1 MFMLARELR
10 LKFST
15 SVMAAALLAFFP
27 NVWFFGGTGFSDVTS
42 ITLVVYAVAF
52 LFRGCRDANAY
63 FIGAFLLA
71 LSVGIRPQNLLVGIF
86 PAAMATWYRTRV
98 SVRDVGFA
106 ALIGTAVAGVSY
118 ASAIHAT
125 GSVEQY
131 MGAVRAHGV
140 YISTIDSF
148 RSPARPPL
156 WRLFDRFFVK
166 QYQSPTLSMATSFFV
181 LVCVIGAVRE
191 RDRRML
197 YNALTFSPFAISAWL
212 MLDRFSINRF
222 SIGYAPMFAIF
233 AADGIRRLTRRTDL
247 EVALGAVLIAAF
259 AIWTFPVFNIVRNT
273 IAPSVQAVDAV
284 HQHIDHNRDDLF
296 VAFSMTPFIEY
307 LLPHAPYKR
316 VLDERALPLSVGS
329 RRPFLL
335 TELDHTNGAGF
346 VFRRERDRLW
356 NIARRH
362 YFDVALEPVRKVPQF
377 VSGWMPP
384 EHSGTDEWRWM
395 EARSVTLL
403 PPASGSTLL
412 RLNFDVPDELMPQH
426 PTVTIRLN
434 GATID
439 QFQPAEAH
447 LARDYSV
454 TPGAGVNTLEI
465 TTDRTLNASDPR
477 QLGLLVRFLSW
488 GPD

>member
-1 MFMLARELR
+1 
-10 LKFST
+10 
-15 SVMAAALLAFFP
+15 
-27 NVWFFGGTGFSDVTS
+27 
-42 ITLVVYAVAF
+42 
-52 LFRGCRDANAY
+52 
-63 FIGAFLLA
+63 
-71 LSVGIRPQNLLVGIF
+71 
-86 PAAMATWYRTRV
+86 
-98 SVRDVGFA
+98 
-106 ALIGTAVAGVSY
+106 
-118 ASAIHAT
+118 
-125 GSVEQY
+125 
-131 MGAVRAHGV
+131 HGV

-395 EARSVTLL
+395 QAKSVTLL